1 MTVERRIRIT
11 AGVLIFFVFV
21 TGLFLFWSS
30 RLVEKGIRGIDSTSQ
45 AVRTTLMMTILFEQ
59 HLLYGDERSLKEW
72 DKHREILGRT
82 LDEMISE
89 SINQE
94 LFANLR
100 NKYLEVGSLSP
111 HIGKMASIESNDER
125 QNRRTRDLLTSI
137 MLLRL
142 ERLAD
147 AANELSRATQTLT
160 MERRQFVD
168 EIIVAIGALMVI
180 VIFINMYLIRRSV
193 VNPLTALSAG
203 AERIGQGNFDYVAE
217 TKSDDEVG
225 KLAKAFNIMIER
237 IQQRTNALRKAKD
250 ELEIRVQERT
260 AELESAKE
268 SILADRQRL
277 RDILETLPAVV
288 SLLAPDH
295 RIAFANRTFRERY
308 GEGSGRHCFEACFGL
323 KEPCEFCETYSVLE
337 TGRPHR
343 WEYMAPD
350 ASSFSDVNAFPFRD
364 VDGSPLILEVSV
376 DITEQR
382 RAEEALLAAS
392 AYNRSLIESSL
403 DPLVTISAEG
413 KITDV
418 NMATEMVTGHPRD
431 QLIGKQFVD
440 YFSDPEKARSGYET
454 VLRDG
459 TVRDYELE
467 IKNEDGMLTPVLY
480 NASIY
485 RDASGKA
492 VGIFA
497 AARDISERKRAEE
510 ELIRSNELLNEEIAE
525 RMRAEKDRDRF
536 FNLSSDMLCFGGF
549 DGYFKRINPAFS
561 KTLGWSAE
569 ELLSKQW
576 IEFVH
581 PDDREETDSA
591 KEQLASGNN
600 LYSFENRYKC
610 KDGSYRW
617 LWWNSFPLRDE
628 NLMFAIARDITERKY
643 MEEELIRSNKDL
655 QQFAYVAS
663 HDLQEPLRNVAT
675 CLQML
680 EKHYKN
686 KLGADADRYIQ
697 YAVDASV
704 RMKGLILD
712 LLEYSRVATRR
723 EPQKLVNC
731 EKTLGQCMKN
741 LKAAVSE
748 SGAKI
753 THDPLP
759 SIFGNYSQLLR
770 VLQNLIQNAI
780 KFRGDDQPQIHIS
793 AVKDKNEWTFS
804 VKDNGIGIEFRY
816 LDRIFVIFQRLHS
829 MDEYDGTGMGLA
841 IVKKII
847 ERHGGRIWAESEP
860 GMGTTFFFTLPEKGL
875 RK

>member
-1 MTVERRIRIT
+1 
-11 AGVLIFFVFV
+11 
-21 TGLFLFWSS
+21 
-30 RLVEKGIRGIDSTSQ
+30 
-45 AVRTTLMMTILFEQ
+45 
-59 HLLYGDERSLKEW
+59 
-72 DKHREILGRT
+72 
-82 LDEMISE
+82 
-89 SINQE
+89 
-94 LFANLR
+94 
-100 NKYLEVGSLSP
+100 
-111 HIGKMASIESNDER
+111 
-125 QNRRTRDLLTSI
+125 
-137 MLLRL
+137 
-142 ERLAD
+142 
-147 AANELSRATQTLT
+147 
-160 MERRQFVD
+160 
-168 EIIVAIGALMVI
+168 
-180 VIFINMYLIRRSV
+180 
-193 VNPLTALSAG
+193 
-203 AERIGQGNFDYVAE
+203 
-217 TKSDDEVG
+217 
-225 KLAKAFNIMIER
+225 
-237 IQQRTNALRKAKD
+237 
-250 ELEIRVQERT
+250 
-260 AELESAKE
+260 
-268 SILADRQRL
+268 
-277 RDILETLPAVV
+277 
-288 SLLAPDH
+288 LAPDH

-440 YFSDPEKARSGYET
+440 YFSDPEKARSGYEA

-680 EKHYKN
+680 EKRYKN
-686 KLGADADRYIQ
+686 NLDAEADKLIH
-697 YAVDASV
+697 YAVEASV
-704 RMKGLILD
+704 RMKALILD
-712 LLEYSRVATRR
+712 LLEYSRVATRQ

-731 EKTLGQCMKN
+731 EKALDQCMKN

-748 SGAKI
+748 SGARI

-780 KFRGDDQPQIHIS
+780 KFRGDDPPQIRIS